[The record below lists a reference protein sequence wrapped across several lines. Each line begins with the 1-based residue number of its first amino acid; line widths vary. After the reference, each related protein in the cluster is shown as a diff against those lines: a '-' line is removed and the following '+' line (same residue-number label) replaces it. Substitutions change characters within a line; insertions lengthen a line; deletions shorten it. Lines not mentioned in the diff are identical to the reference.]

1 MQTSGQEAAVT
12 HKRSAETDAEHLEE
26 GAAETVE
33 VDSDKRIAL
42 KRKAEGDPSESE
54 MEDSVMNSLAESWHR
69 EDDPDGEVDLL
80 ILQQRDRC
88 VAGVHETGTDKP
100 ACEEPRTLFPYDECG
115 WDYIDDTSGKLL
127 NNTLVEKARA
137 EEISIQL
144 EFGLEHD

>member
-69 EDDPDGEVDLL
+69 EDDPTVKLICSSFSSVIAALQACMRLAPTSQRVKSPGHCSRTMSADG
-80 ILQQRDRC
+80 ITSMTR
-88 VAGVHETGTDKP
+88 VASCSTTP
-100 ACEEPRTLFPYDECG
+100 LSRRQEPRKSASS
-115 WDYIDDTSGKLL
+115 WNSG
-127 NNTLVEKARA
+127 
-137 EEISIQL
+137 
-144 EFGLEHD
+144 